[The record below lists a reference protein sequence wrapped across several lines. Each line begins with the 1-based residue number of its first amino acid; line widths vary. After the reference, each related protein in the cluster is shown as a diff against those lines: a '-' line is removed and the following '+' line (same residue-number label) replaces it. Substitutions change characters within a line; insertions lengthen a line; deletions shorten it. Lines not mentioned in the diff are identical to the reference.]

1 VVSVIPAV
9 LILAGSEF
17 YGLLSSSSFF
27 FFFFSLSELS
37 RGVAAQCNV
46 DSSIAIAF
54 PEERDGDW
62 LGLISK

>member
-17 YGLLSSSSFF
+17 YGLLSSSFF